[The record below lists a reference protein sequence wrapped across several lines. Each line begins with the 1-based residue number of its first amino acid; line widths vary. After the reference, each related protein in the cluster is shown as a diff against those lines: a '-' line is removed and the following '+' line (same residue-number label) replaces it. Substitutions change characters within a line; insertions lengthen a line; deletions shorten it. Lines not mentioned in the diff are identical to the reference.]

1 MHGGDSDSTG
11 AIAGNMLG
19 LMDPAAVLKHRWFS
33 VIEGADIISRLVRDF
48 LRLENDSDLAEPMSD
63 AYPGF

>member
-1 MHGGDSDSTG
+1 MHGGDSDLTG

-19 LMDPAAVLKHRWFS
+19 LMEPVAVLKHRWFS
-33 VIEGADIISRLVRDF
+33 VVEGADLISRLVRDF
-48 LRLENDSDLAEPMSD
+48 LRLQNDSDLVERMSD